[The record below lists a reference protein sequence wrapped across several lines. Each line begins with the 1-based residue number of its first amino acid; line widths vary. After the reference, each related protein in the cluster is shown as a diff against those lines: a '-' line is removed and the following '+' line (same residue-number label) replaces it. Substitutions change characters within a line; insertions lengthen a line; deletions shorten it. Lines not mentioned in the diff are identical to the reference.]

1 MAYADVKSRL
11 VTHARTAAAS
21 LGIPVEDVQIGPA
34 WPKGRCVR
42 IYYGGEAEPMRMG
55 GSRDFT
61 GELVAKVT
69 WITAFWPLSA
79 LEEELISVVDGEA
92 EAFAHAFRT
101 AVDGDVD
108 MNGQTDNTSLEY
120 VVLSDEVFGNTRY
133 LVLTWRAV
141 TDYYEYAVSK

>member
-1 MAYADVKSRL
+1 MAYADVKARL

-21 LGIPVEDVQIGPA
+21 LAIPIEDVQVGPA

-42 IYYGGEAEPMRMG
+42 VYYGGEVDPLRI
-55 GSRDFT
+55 GSRDLT

-79 LEEELISVVDGEA
+79 LEEELISTVDAEA
-92 EAFAHAFRT
+92 DAFAHALRI

-108 MNGQTDNTSLEY
+108 MNGQTDNTTLEH
-120 VVLSDEVFGNTRY
+120 VVLSDEVLGNTRY

-141 TDYYEYAVSK
+141 TDYYEYTVSK

>member
-21 LGIPVEDVQIGPA
+21 LAIPIEDVQVGPA

-42 IYYGGEAEPMRMG
+42 VYYGGEVDPLRI
-55 GSRDFT
+55 GSRDLT

-79 LEEELISVVDGEA
+79 LEEELISTVDAEA
-92 EAFAHAFRT
+92 DAFAHALRT

-108 MNGQTDNTSLEY
+108 MNGQTDNTTLEH
-120 VVLSDEVFGNTRY
+120 VVLSDEVLGNTRY

-141 TDYYEYAVSK
+141 TDYYEYTVSK